1 MINIKQTRKIFA
13 LTGKKQISVRVPKTE
28 TLRKCVLKV
37 IVKVFEMIEKLLWTT
52 ILMNQKC

>member
-37 IVKVFEMIEKLLWTT
+37 IVKVFEMIEKLL
-52 ILMNQKC
+52 